1 MKINETILKVI
12 KSNNNM
18 ITTAQAV
25 ELGFTRSLL
34 SWYVKEGLLERGCR
48 GVYILPDSVCDDMY
62 TLMLRSDKMICS
74 HDTALFL
81 NGLSERTPFMHS
93 VTIPSNTKLSNPLQK
108 ECVCYYIKP
117 ELHQL
122 GVITGKPRWEMKC
135 DVIMR
140 SVRFVIYYVHEIDL
154 TKKRLSVA

>member
-81 NGLSERTPFMHS
+81 NGLS
-93 VTIPSNTKLSNPLQK
+93 
-108 ECVCYYIKP
+108 
-117 ELHQL
+117 
-122 GVITGKPRWEMKC
+122 
-135 DVIMR
+135 
-140 SVRFVIYYVHEIDL
+140 
-154 TKKRLSVA
+154 